1 MTSAPY
7 LRMQGIGKAFP
18 GVVALRR
25 AELQAYPGE
34 AVAVMGANGAGKST
48 LMNILG
54 GVIGKDEGEIFIGDR
69 AVELHSPIDSLA
81 HGIAFVQQELSSL
94 PTMTIAEN
102 VFIDSLPQR
111 YGWID
116 FGEAERRAKQIL
128 LRLGSAL
135 DPRTPVAALS
145 PGDRQLVEIAR
156 ALRRNPKILIFDEPT
171 SSLSPR
177 ERQRVFD
184 VIQSLK
190 AENVAIVYI
199 THFIDEIFT
208 VCERV
213 TILRNGE
220 TVFSD
225 VIGAVTPRDVV
236 QHMMGAIE
244 NEARL
249 SPHRAKRSEIVLE
262 VDHLSRGNA
271 LTDISFSLRAGEIVG
286 IWGLLR
292 SGRTE
297 LVRAIIGLDP
307 VDQGRLRW
315 RDSRGELS
323 EITPTELHAHSGI
336 VTEDRRGEGLLLPL
350 SVSDNIVLPTLR
362 RIAQLAGIVD
372 RNAQRRIAGDLIAR
386 LGIKVA
392 NNDQKVATLSGGNQQ
407 KVVFAK
413 WLAAAPRLFLLDEP
427 TRGLDV
433 GAKSEILKLVL
444 QLANANTAVLL
455 ISSEVEELTRIC
467 DRYLVMSHG
476 RITGEL
482 SGTATS
488 DDLFAAVSDQPEPR
502 GAQS

>member
-7 LRMQGIGKAFP
+7 LRMQGIRKAFP
-18 GVVALRR
+18 GVVALRH
-25 AELQAYPGE
+25 ADLQAYAGE

-54 GVIGKDEGEIFIGDR
+54 GVIGKDEGEIFIDDR
-69 AVELHSPIDSLA
+69 AVELHSPIESLA
-81 HGIAFVQQELSSL
+81 HGVAFVQQELSSL

-116 FGEAERRAKQIL
+116 FDEAERRTKQIL

-199 THFIDEIFT
+199 THFIDEIFA

-213 TILRNGE
+213 TIMRNGE

-225 VIGAVTPRDVV
+225 AIGAVTPRDVV
-236 QHMMGAIE
+236 QHMMGAVE

-249 SPHRAKRSEIVLE
+249 SPHRAKHSEIVLE
-262 VDHLSRGNA
+262 VEHLSRGNSLA
-271 LTDISFSLRAGEIVG
+271 DISFSVRAGEIVG
-286 IWGLLR
+286 VWGLLR

-307 VDQGRLRW
+307 IDQGRLRW
-315 RDSRGELS
+315 RTNRGELS
-323 EITPTELHAHSGI
+323 EITPAELHA
-336 VTEDRRGEGLLLPL
+336 
-350 SVSDNIVLPTLR
+350 
-362 RIAQLAGIVD
+362 
-372 RNAQRRIAGDLIAR
+372 
-386 LGIKVA
+386 
-392 NNDQKVATLSGGNQQ
+392 
-407 KVVFAK
+407 
-413 WLAAAPRLFLLDEP
+413 
-427 TRGLDV
+427 
-433 GAKSEILKLVL
+433 
-444 QLANANTAVLL
+444 
-455 ISSEVEELTRIC
+455 
-467 DRYLVMSHG
+467 
-476 RITGEL
+476 
-482 SGTATS
+482 
-488 DDLFAAVSDQPEPR
+488 
-502 GAQS
+502 